1 MSKSVLLGLIY
12 CWRLLIHAA
21 HTIRDMAETAAIKY
35 AYMLSLAI
43 STGDDPEA
51 DIQTDLSTTK
61 QKPKATVQSSAP
73 MQSVRKK
80 QPLKCADCGATISDK
95 VSSYSQKQFGRPL
108 CIRCQHQVS
117 HIA

>member
-61 QKPKATVQSSAP
+61 QKQQAGAQPATP
-73 MQSVRKK
+73 MKSVKK
-80 QPLKCADCGATISDK
+80 SQALICADCGAAINEK
-95 VSSYSQKQFGRPL
+95 VWKYSQERYGKPL
-108 CIRCQHQVS
+108 CIRCQRQASVS
-117 HIA
+117 A